1 MSLALTKHEIDL
13 VCESFNKL
21 LLNTDQA
28 VYLFYNRLFT
38 IAPETA
44 LLFKSNMADQRS
56 KFIQM
61 LGQVVGLLSEPEEL
75 PVLLQQ
81 LGKRHKAYHVHADQY
96 DDVGT
101 ALMWMLEQ
109 CLESGFT
116 DEIRTAWTKV
126 YAYMAETA
134 KSAAYPNA

>member
-1 MSLALTKHEIDL
+1 MSLELSQHEIDL

-21 LLNTDQA
+21 LVNTDQA
-28 VYLFYNRLFT
+28 VFLFYNRLFT

-44 LLFKSNMADQRS
+44 LLFKTNMADQRS

-61 LGQVVGLLSEPEEL
+61 LGQVVRLLSEPEEL

-81 LGKRHKAYHVHADQY
+81 LGKRHKAYHVRADQY
-96 DDVGT
+96 DDVGI
-101 ALMWMLEQ
+101 AIMWMLEQ
-109 CLESGFT
+109 SLESGFT
-116 DEIRTAWTKV
+116 DELRAAWTKV

-134 KSAAYPNA
+134 KGAAYPTA